1 LGKSI
6 NEALINDLNACL
18 ITTPNFCTRINP
30 TSQKASTIDLT
41 ITSLTITV
49 SLIFTTGPYTG
60 SDHLFLIITLNTR
73 ATRLINRP
81 ASWKLNED
89 N

>member
-49 SLIFTTGPYTG
+49 SLL
-60 SDHLFLIITLNTR
+60 DTLLHNWT
-73 ATRLINRP
+73 IHGKRP
-81 ASWKLNED
+81 PISHHHTQYQSNPP